1 MDLIAQLLVNGVI
14 NGSHYALLGVGF
26 GLIFGPT
33 RITHFAYG
41 PLYALSA
48 YAAWTAAVP
57 LALPIPVAM
66 AVGIAAGALSGM
78 ATYRVLYRPFERR
91 QSSGPVVLIASLGL
105 FIVLQ
110 NAIGIVFG
118 SDTKVVSR
126 YSPDVILL
134 GDVVFTSVQIYQVAA
149 LAVIG
154 SLLALFLKRTD
165 YGKALMAMTDNPE
178 MARIIGIDTIKVSLL
193 AFALGS
199 AIAAVPATL
208 ILLKEGATP
217 FMGFTAVFMGFV
229 AVVVGGI
236 GSLRGA
242 VIGGYALGI
251 IENLGTWKIDT
262 EWQSTIAFIVL
273 FLVLLLKP
281 RGLFGRG
288 AR

>member
-1 MDLIAQLLVNGVI
+1 MDLIAQLLVNGII

-57 LALPIPVAM
+57 LGLPIPIAV
-66 AVGIAAGALSGM
+66 AVGVAAGALSGM

-154 SLLALFLKRTD
+154 GLLAVFLKRTD

-199 AIAAVPATL
+199 AIAAVPAAL

-242 VIGGYALGI
+242 VIGGFALGI
-251 IENLGTWKIDT
+251 IENLGSWKIDT

>member
-1 MDLIAQLLVNGVI
+1 MDLIAQLLVNGIV
-14 NGSHYALLGVGF
+14 NGSHYALLGLGF

-57 LALPIPVAM
+57 LGLPIPVAM
-66 AVGIAAGALSGM
+66 AAGIAAGALSGM
-78 ATYRVLYRPFERR
+78 AAYRALYRPFERR

-110 NAIGIVFG
+110 NAIGIAFG

-126 YSPDVILL
+126 YGADVILL
-134 GDVVFTSVQIYQVAA
+134 GDVVFTSVQLYQVAA
-149 LAVIG
+149 LAIIG
-154 SLLALFLKRTD
+154 ALLALFLKLTD
-165 YGKALMAMTDNPE
+165 YGKALLAMTDNPE

-199 AIAAVPATL
+199 AIAAVPAVL

-217 FMGFTAVFMGFV
+217 YMGFTAVFMGFV

-262 EWQSTIAFIVL
+262 EWQSTIAFVVL

>member
-66 AVGIAAGALSGM
+66 AVGVAAGALSGM

-154 SLLALFLKRTD
+154 GLLALFLKRTD